1 MLRRKIQQD
10 ESDGRGGEGRN
21 FRRGWSS
28 KASLMR
34 GCLNM
39 ELKEAR
45 EEAGENWK
53 ETLSPAPG
61 RVSVWKNGKK
71 TSEAGSSELGSKAR
85 EVERRLRA
93 VARGQPG

>member
-1 MLRRKIQQD
+1 
-10 ESDGRGGEGRN
+10 
-21 FRRGWSS
+21 
-28 KASLMR
+28 MR

-39 ELKEAR
+39 ELREAR
-45 EEAGENWK
+45 EEAGENWR

-71 TSEAGSSELGSKAR
+71 TSETGSSELGSKAR